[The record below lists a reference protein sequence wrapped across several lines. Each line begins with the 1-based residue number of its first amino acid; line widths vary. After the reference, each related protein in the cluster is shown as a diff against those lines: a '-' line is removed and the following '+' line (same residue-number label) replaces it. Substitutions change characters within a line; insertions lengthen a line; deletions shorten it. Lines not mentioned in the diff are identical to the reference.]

1 VTLEVFFGSVNA
13 FLLAIVA
20 FFLRQTWEEIRS
32 LRVSRH
38 EHANVLATHTAQI
51 ANLDDDI
58 HRLEEVRSGRNQ

>member
-51 ANLDDDI
+51 ANLDDDLR
-58 HRLEEVRSGRNQ
+58 RLQTIEDGKR